1 MRKFFMLAAALLAAL
16 PPAVAAAGHGDAGDS
31 GGRPATAQE
40 AAAFADRLAG
50 GELTF
55 PIPDAPGPASLGPG
69 VDALVAG
76 ADPGKLLDLVVTL
89 DRPADR
95 RVARELG
102 RLGVWSRTFE
112 HLPSAAVRLPVG
124 RLADLRSLRGVLAVY
139 DNRPLQYFLKESA
152 KLNNTERAWNELQT
166 TGKGVTVAI
175 IDTGVDF
182 THPDLAPAMKANVK
196 LAGFGDPLPT
206 VVPIEGLPNSDT
218 SSGHG
223 THVAGDVAGRGT
235 ASGGEQKGM
244 AYEAG
249 LVGIGT
255 GDALS
260 IFTALEGY
268 EWLLKNR
275 EKYGIKVV
283 NNSYGLGFGP
293 FDPMDPMNLATKRA
307 SDAGVVVVFANG
319 NDGDEMSMNPYATAP
334 WVIPVAAGSKDGKVT
349 DFSSGGIEADTVG
362 MNFSTVEVAGETR
375 KPLSMGLYHPAI
387 TATGQNVVSARSN
400 TTITPITSVPED
412 TKTIPLD
419 QLPYYHTLSGTSMAS
434 PEAAGIVA
442 LLLEAN
448 PALSPAQV
456 RMVLQVTARPIAAEA
471 FHKQGYGYTDAS
483 AAVELAQS
491 LKGLPAAET
500 QALLEGKQAARDQGV
515 LDGLAHP
522 ARSYGYTERAP
533 FLFGKLTH
541 KIDVAP
547 GNERVKVVTNGGSIP
562 FIGLTS
568 YDITVTD
575 GAGKEVGTTSNSAA
589 SGTTA
594 LDLDLRKLDAD
605 PAKAEKRFSELSFGQ
620 WTVEIGAVGTLVP
633 PMDTGELD
641 DAAQKRFITTLISVF
656 GAKAQPCSSVQQFV
670 PGGTTSYRFQDDRAP
685 ALATFPADPEFTYVG
700 PLPNGSLGNRFPE
713 RKLAATFGQATTT
726 GNEPIFNTLPLP
738 APVTIGGVAEI
749 KAFIQGPSEAV
760 AGLLQG
766 DLLDIDPEGT
776 AAVIGQSKKDVAAE
790 ASTDHPAET
799 RVPIPVPGAYT
810 VPAGH
815 RIGVRMRLT
824 FVGTS
829 AHTLFYDST
838 RYQSGVT
845 YQTGQVI
852 THEDCPKLLS
862 SPSPTPM
869 DPGQEPATPPTT
881 APGLL
886 NGVVPAVPG
895 ALADAV
901 PAEVVPALTEAVP
914 AVLDDLPA
922 LNEVGQEG
930 LELVPEIGAVESQ
943 LNRRPEEVDLLPDV
957 VAPRLEGIAED
968 RLRL

>member
-1 MRKFFMLAAALLAAL
+1 MRKFFVLAAAFLAAL
-16 PPAVAAAGHGDAGDS
+16 PPAASGAAAGHGDAGHGDAGRQ
-31 GGRPATAQE
+31 GGRSPAAHET

-55 PIPDAPGPASLGPG
+55 PIPDAPGPAALAPELE
-69 VDALVAG
+69 ALVAG

-95 RVARELG
+95 RIERKLQS
-102 RLGVWSRTFE
+102 LGVWSRTFE
-112 HLPSAAVRLPVG
+112 HLPSAAVRLPVA
-124 RLADLRSLRGVLAVY
+124 RLADLRNLRGVLAVY
-139 DNRPLQYFLKESA
+139 DNRPLQYFLKDSA
-152 KLNNTERAWNELQT
+152 KLNKTERAWNELKT

-196 LAGFGDPLPT
+196 LVGFGDPFPAVT
-206 VVPIEGLPNSDT
+206 PIEGLPNSDT

-244 AYEAG
+244 AYNAD

-268 EWLLKNR
+268 EWLLENR

-334 WVIPVAAGSKDGKVT
+334 WVIPVAAGSKEGKVT

-362 MNFSTVEVAGETR
+362 MQFSTVEVAGETR

-387 TATGQNVVSARSN
+387 TATGENVVSARSN
-400 TTITPITSVPED
+400 TTITPITALPED
-412 TKTIPLD
+412 TKTLPPD
-419 QLPYYHTLSGTSMAS
+419 QLPYYHTLSGTSMAA

-448 PALSPAQV
+448 PALTPAQV
-456 RMVLQVTARPIAAEA
+456 RMVLQITAQPIAGAP

-483 AAVELAQS
+483 GAVELAQS
-491 LKGLPAAET
+491 LKGLSGAET
-500 QALLEGKQAARDQGV
+500 QAALEGKQAARDQSV

-533 FLFGKLTH
+533 FLIGKLTH
-541 KIDVAP
+541 KIEVAP
-547 GNERVKVVTNGGSIP
+547 GSERVKVVTNGGSIP
-562 FIGLTS
+562 FLGLTS

-575 GAGKEVGTTSNSAA
+575 GAGKEVGTTSDSAA

-605 PAKAEKRFSELSFGQ
+605 PAKAEKRFSELDFAP

-633 PMDTGELD
+633 PMDTGQVD
-641 DAAQKRFITTLISVF
+641 DVAQKRFVTTLISVF
-656 GAKAQPCSSVQQFV
+656 GAKAQPCPSVRQFV
-670 PGGTTSYRFQDDRAP
+670 PGGTTQYRFQDDRAP
-685 ALATFPADPEFTYVG
+685 ALASFPGDPEFTYVG
-700 PLPNGSLGNRFPE
+700 PLPDGSLGNRFPE
-713 RKLAATFGQATTT
+713 RKLAATFGQATST
-726 GNEPIFNTLPLP
+726 GDEPQFNTLPLP
-738 APVTIGGVAEI
+738 EPVTIGGVAEI

-766 DLLDIDPEGT
+766 ELIDIDPEG
-776 AAVIGQSKKDVAAE
+776 AVAVIGQSRKDVAAE
-790 ASTDHPAET
+790 ASADHPAET
-799 RVPIPVPGAYT
+799 KVPIPVSGAYT

-815 RIGVRMRLT
+815 QIGVRMHLT

-838 RYQSGVT
+838 RYQSGVVF
-845 YQTGQVI
+845 QTGQVI
-852 THEDCPKLLS
+852 THQDCPPLLAKE
-862 SPSPTPM
+862 PAPKPM
-869 DPGQEPATPPTT
+869 DGGAKEPAATPPPT
-881 APGLL
+881 APRLADV
-886 NGVVPAVPG
+886 VVPAV
-895 ALADAV
+895 
-901 PAEVVPALTEAVP
+901 TEAVP

-922 LNEVGQEG
+922 LDEVGQKG
-930 LELVPEIGAVESQ
+930 PELVPEVRAVEGQ

-957 VAPRLEGIAED
+957 VAPRLEGVAEH